1 MASLYDK
8 ADIYDLIESESRW
21 NLFKIHWENILRGRD
36 IETLLDV
43 SIGSG
48 SATLQLAELWVR
60 LSGSDLSGDMLE
72 KCGGKAAARGLSVDL
87 KRCDFRTVGEH
98 FSGPFDC
105 VASTG
110 NSLPYVSNDDV
121 LKTLEQ
127 MDSLVKPSG
136 YLYFEIRNWDK
147 ILREKQRFYLYS
159 PFFDRDTRINLVQ
172 VWDYHQDGS
181 MTFNLLY
188 TFEKDNRIFQKEVFE
203 EHYQPIGRAVMLDKL
218 KAMRYGDIQILNY
231 PSQFQKIPPEDADW
245 YCVIGRKNQGG
256 RDESRR

>member
-1 MASLYDK
+1 MASLYDR

-21 NLFKIHWENILRGRD
+21 NLFKTHWENILRGRD

-48 SATLQLAELWVR
+48 SATLQLAELGVR

-159 PFFDRDTRINLVQ
+159 PFFDRDTRINPGL
-172 VWDYHQDGS
+172 GLS
-181 MTFNLLY
+181 S
-188 TFEKDNRIFQKEVFE
+188 
-203 EHYQPIGRAVMLDKL
+203 GRQHDL
-218 KAMRYGDIQILNY
+218 
-231 PSQFQKIPPEDADW
+231 
-245 YCVIGRKNQGG
+245 
-256 RDESRR
+256 